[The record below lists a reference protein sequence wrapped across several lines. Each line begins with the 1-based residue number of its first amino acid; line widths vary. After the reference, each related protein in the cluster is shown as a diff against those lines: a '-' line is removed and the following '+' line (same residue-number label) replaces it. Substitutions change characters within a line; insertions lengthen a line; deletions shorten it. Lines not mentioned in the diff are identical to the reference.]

1 MTMVQKKDTAF
12 ARLDSVWHSMQ
23 GRATLN
29 ISPVSQLLAFYD
41 WAANLGDSPGKKVEL
56 LEASTKALSKFWENS
71 FRYMLDPQ
79 GAALA
84 GPAKDPR
91 FRGDLWQ
98 QWPYNFLADAFRM
111 TETWWHGATSNL
123 PGVSPHN
130 EQVVSFMTKQAL
142 DIFSPTNYL
151 WTNPEIMKV
160 TMEQSG
166 MNLVRGL
173 ANFLEDTK
181 RVLTG
186 QKPAGLE
193 SFKVGETLA
202 ATPGKVVYRNR
213 LIELI
218 QYQPST
224 SDVHAEP
231 VLIVPAWIMKY
242 YILDLSARNSLA
254 KFLVD
259 KGHTVFMVSWKNPD
273 EGDRDMGMEE
283 YRTLGVME
291 ALGAVS
297 AIVPGR
303 KIHTV
308 GYCLGGTILSI
319 AAATMARE
327 KDDRLRSMTL
337 LAAQTDFSEAGEIM
351 VFIDE
356 NQVNYLEDVMAS
368 KGYLDTKDMAG
379 AFQMLRSYDLFW
391 SHIIHDYLMGERT
404 PMIDLMAWNSD
415 ATRMPYRMH
424 AEYLRRLFLNND
436 FFEGRFKVGGRNIVI
451 SDIHVPVFIV
461 GTVQDHVAP
470 WRSVYKFLLSTDAD
484 EVTFVLTSGGHN
496 AGIVSEPN
504 HPRRTHQ
511 ISTRKEGDMY
521 IDPETWQKETP
532 VSKGSW
538 WVPWEEWLSKHS
550 AGRSGPPS
558 MGASDKGYAPLG
570 NAPGTYVLQ
579 D

>member
-23 GRATLN
+23 GRMTLN

-41 WAANLGDSPGKKVEL
+41 WAANLADSPGKKVEL
-56 LEASTKALSKFWENS
+56 MEASGKALSKFWENS
-71 FRYMLDPQ
+71 FRYMLDPK
-79 GAALA
+79 GAALD
-84 GPAKDPR
+84 GPARDPR
-91 FRGDLWQ
+91 FRGELWQ

-111 TETWWHGATSNL
+111 TETWWLGATSNL

-160 TMEQSG
+160 TVEQQG

-186 QKPAGLE
+186 QRPVGLE

-202 ATPGKVVYRNR
+202 ATPGKVVFRNR

-224 SDVHAEP
+224 PDVHAEP

-283 YRTLGVME
+283 YRTLGVMD
-291 ALGAVS
+291 ALDAVS

-303 KIHTV
+303 RIHTV

-327 KDDRLRSMTL
+327 RDDRLRSMTL
-337 LAAQTDFSEAGEIM
+337 LAAQTDFTEAGEIM

-356 NQVNYLEDVMAS
+356 NQVNYLEDIMAS
-368 KGYLDTKDMAG
+368 KGYLDTKEMAG

-415 ATRMPYRMH
+415 ATRMPYKMH

-470 WRSVYKFLLSTDAD
+470 WRSVYKFLLSTDAE

-496 AGIVSEPN
+496 AGIVSEPT

-511 ISTRKEGDMY
+511 ISTRREGDMY
-521 IDPETWQKETP
+521 IDPDTWQKETA

-550 AGRSGPPS
+550 SGRAAPPS
-558 MGASDKGYAPLG
+558 MGAPDKGYAPLG